1 MKTILLTIQ
10 IPIPLAA
17 ATTIFSHNPINAH
30 QPTILCRP
38 IKKNAPLPV
47 PATTGIQCKKK

>member
-30 QPTILCRP
+30 QPTILCHP

>member
-10 IPIPLAA
+10 IPIPLAV